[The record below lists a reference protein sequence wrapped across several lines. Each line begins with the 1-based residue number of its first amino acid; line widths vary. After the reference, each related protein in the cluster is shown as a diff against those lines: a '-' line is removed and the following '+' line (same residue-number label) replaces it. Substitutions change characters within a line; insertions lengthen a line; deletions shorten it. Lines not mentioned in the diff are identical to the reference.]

1 MRNNME
7 NIAVK
12 TALVTGASRGIG
24 AAIAKKLAARGFMV
38 IINYGHSSAAA
49 EEVKNQIEQAGGQA
63 VLMQGDVSSGDDVD
77 RMFKDIKKTWG
88 RLDVLVN
95 NAGINRDTLLVR
107 MKEDQW
113 DAVLSTDLKS
123 VFFTTKAAASLMMR
137 QRSGSIINIASVVGI
152 TGNAGQANYA
162 AAKAGVIGF
171 TKSAAKE
178 LAARGIRVNAIAP
191 GFIETDM
198 TDAIPEKIREGMLET
213 IPLRRGGKA
222 EDVANAVAF
231 LASDDAGYIT
241 GQVLKVDGGM
251 VM

>member
-1 MRNNME
+1 ME
-7 NIAVK
+7 NTAVK

-49 EEVKNQIEQAGGQA
+49 DEVKNQIEQAGGQA

>member
-1 MRNNME
+1 ME
-7 NIAVK
+7 NTAVK

-49 EEVKNQIEQAGGQA
+49 EEVKNQIEQASGQA

-198 TDAIPEKIREGMLET
+198 TDAIPEKIRKGMLET

>member
-1 MRNNME
+1 ME
-7 NIAVK
+7 NTAVK

-24 AAIAKKLAARGFMV
+24 AAIAKKLAARGFVV

>member
-1 MRNNME
+1 ME
-7 NIAVK
+7 NTAVK

-24 AAIAKKLAARGFMV
+24 AAIAKKLAARGFVV

-123 VFFTTKAAASLMMR
+123 VFFTTKAAASLMIR

>member
-1 MRNNME
+1 ME

-12 TALVTGASRGIG
+12 IALVTGASRGIG

-63 VLMQGDVSSGDDVD
+63 VLIQGDISSGDDVD

>member
-1 MRNNME
+1 ME
-7 NIAVK
+7 NTAVK

-198 TDAIPEKIREGMLET
+198 TDAIPENIREGMLET

>member
-1 MRNNME
+1 ME
-7 NIAVK
+7 NTAVK

-88 RLDVLVN
+88 KLDVLVN
-95 NAGINRDTLLVR
+95 NAGINRDILLVR

>member
-1 MRNNME
+1 ME
-7 NIAVK
+7 NTAVK

-49 EEVKNQIEQAGGQA
+49 EEVKNQIEQASGQA

-88 RLDVLVN
+88 RLDDLVN

>member
-1 MRNNME
+1 ME
-7 NIAVK
+7 NTAVK

-63 VLMQGDVSSGDDVD
+63 DLMQGDVSSGDDVD

-171 TKSAAKE
+171 TKSVAKE

-198 TDAIPEKIREGMLET
+198 TDAIPEKIREGMLEN

>member
-1 MRNNME
+1 ME
-7 NIAVK
+7 NTAVK

-49 EEVKNQIEQAGGQA
+49 EEVKNQIEQASGQA

-222 EDVANAVAF
+222 EDVANTVAF

>member
-1 MRNNME
+1 ME
-7 NIAVK
+7 NTAVK

-171 TKSAAKE
+171 TKSVAKE

-198 TDAIPEKIREGMLET
+198 TDAIREKIREGMLET

>member
-1 MRNNME
+1 ME
-7 NIAVK
+7 NTAVK

-49 EEVKNQIEQAGGQA
+49 EEVKNQIEQAGGQT

>member
-1 MRNNME
+1 ME
-7 NIAVK
+7 NTAVK

-95 NAGINRDTLLVR
+95 NAGINRDTLIVR

>member
-1 MRNNME
+1 ME
-7 NIAVK
+7 NTAVK

-77 RMFKDIKKTWG
+77 SMFKDIKKTWG

-95 NAGINRDTLLVR
+95 NAGINRDILLVR

-171 TKSAAKE
+171 TQSAAKE

>member
-1 MRNNME
+1 ME

-178 LAARGIRVNAIAP
+178 LAARGLRVNAIAP

-198 TDAIPEKIREGMLET
+198 TDAIPEKIRKGMLET

>member
-1 MRNNME
+1 ME

-63 VLMQGDVSSGDDVD
+63 VLMQGDVTSGDDVD

-178 LAARGIRVNAIAP
+178 LAARGLRVNAIAP

>member
-1 MRNNME
+1 ME
-7 NIAVK
+7 NTAVK
-12 TALVTGASRGIG
+12 TALVTGAYRGIG

>member
-1 MRNNME
+1 ME
-7 NIAVK
+7 NTAVK

-24 AAIAKKLAARGFMV
+24 AAIAKKLAARGFLV

>member
-1 MRNNME
+1 ME
-7 NIAVK
+7 NTAVK

-24 AAIAKKLAARGFMV
+24 AAIAKKLASRGFMV

-49 EEVKNQIEQAGGQA
+49 EEVKNQIEQAGGHA
-63 VLMQGDVSSGDDVD
+63 VLMQGDVSCGEDVD
-77 RMFKDIKKTWG
+77 RMFKDIKKDWG
-88 RLDVLVN
+88 KLDVLVN

-107 MKEDQW
+107 MKENQW
-113 DAVLSTDLKS
+113 DDVLSTDLKS

-198 TDAIPEKIREGMLET
+198 TDAIPEKIREGMLAT

>member
-1 MRNNME
+1 ME
-7 NIAVK
+7 NTAVK

-38 IINYGHSSAAA
+38 IINYGHSSTAA

>member
-1 MRNNME
+1 ME
-7 NIAVK
+7 NTAVK

-49 EEVKNQIEQAGGQA
+49 EEVKNQIEQAGEQA

>member
-1 MRNNME
+1 ME
-7 NIAVK
+7 NTAVK

-222 EDVANAVAF
+222 EDVANAVALYYRPGF
-231 LASDDAGYIT
+231 KSRRRHGNVI
-241 GQVLKVDGGM
+241 
-251 VM
+251 

>member
-1 MRNNME
+1 ME
-7 NIAVK
+7 NTAVK

-137 QRSGSIINIASVVGI
+137 LRSGSIINIASVVGI

>member
-1 MRNNME
+1 ME
-7 NIAVK
+7 NTAVK
-12 TALVTGASRGIG
+12 TALITGASRGIG

-95 NAGINRDTLLVR
+95 NAGINRDTLLIR

>member
-1 MRNNME
+1 ME
-7 NIAVK
+7 NTAVK

-178 LAARGIRVNAIAP
+178 LAARGLRVNAIAP

>member
-1 MRNNME
+1 ME
-7 NIAVK
+7 NTAVK

-63 VLMQGDVSSGDDVD
+63 VLMRGDVSSGDDVD

-171 TKSAAKE
+171 TKSVAKE

-231 LASDDAGYIT
+231 LASDDAGYII

>member
-1 MRNNME
+1 ME
-7 NIAVK
+7 NTAVK
-12 TALVTGASRGIG
+12 TALVTGSSRGIG

-38 IINYGHSSAAA
+38 IINYGHSSVAA

>member
-1 MRNNME
+1 ME
-7 NIAVK
+7 NTAVK

-24 AAIAKKLAARGFMV
+24 AAIAKKMAARGFMV

>member
-1 MRNNME
+1 ME
-7 NIAVK
+7 NTAVK

-171 TKSAAKE
+171 TKSVAKE

-198 TDAIPEKIREGMLET
+198 TDAIPEKISEGMLET

>member
-1 MRNNME
+1 ME

-63 VLMQGDVSSGDDVD
+63 ILMQGDVSSGDDVD

>member
-1 MRNNME
+1 ME
-7 NIAVK
+7 NTAVK

-123 VFFTTKAAASLMMR
+123 VFFTTKAATSLMMR

-231 LASDDAGYIT
+231 LASDDAGYII

>member
-1 MRNNME
+1 ME
-7 NIAVK
+7 NTAVK

-137 QRSGSIINIASVVGI
+137 QRSGSIINIASVVGV

>member
-1 MRNNME
+1 ME
-7 NIAVK
+7 NTAVK

-171 TKSAAKE
+171 TKSVAKE

-231 LASDDAGYIT
+231 LASDDADYII

>member
-1 MRNNME
+1 ME
-7 NIAVK
+7 NTAVK

-171 TKSAAKE
+171 TKSVAKE

-191 GFIETDM
+191 GFIETDR

-231 LASDDAGYIT
+231 LASDDAGYII

>member
-1 MRNNME
+1 ME
-7 NIAVK
+7 NTAVK

-24 AAIAKKLAARGFMV
+24 AVIAKKLAARGFMV

-171 TKSAAKE
+171 TKSVAKE

>member
-1 MRNNME
+1 ME
-7 NIAVK
+7 NTAVK

-171 TKSAAKE
+171 TKSAAKD

>member
-1 MRNNME
+1 ME
-7 NIAVK
+7 NTAVK

-38 IINYGHSSAAA
+38 IINYGHSSVAA

-171 TKSAAKE
+171 TKSVAKE

>member
-1 MRNNME
+1 ME
-7 NIAVK
+7 NTAVK

-152 TGNAGQANYA
+152 TGNSGQANYA

-198 TDAIPEKIREGMLET
+198 TDAIPDKIREGMLET

>member
-1 MRNNME
+1 M
-7 NIAVK
+7 K

-171 TKSAAKE
+171 TKSVAKE